1 MIYIIAYKDELG
13 FDCEGLPWLTGLT
26 EDEAEAFNTAS
37 KCREAGYKD
46 VTVFSS
52 DKDTIERMENIGWS
66 FVNENKVEDTV
77 VI

>member
-1 MIYIIAYKDELG
+1 MIYIIAYKDEFG

-26 EDEAEAFNTAS
+26 ENEADAFNTAN

-52 DKDTIERMENIGWS
+52 DKDTIERMENIGWT
-66 FVNENKVEDTV
+66 FVNENKIEDTI